1 MTESQFETE
10 LIQYLSTGEIEE
22 TLLSNGAD
30 TGQIGET
37 KDYMSKKKLWK
48 YEPQIKT
55 TEKLW
60 ENFKTI
66 LEQHNQ
72 NTLEHPLSVVEFNQV
87 KKIISDLRTPYEAGQ
102 FLYGLN
108 GVSQIEIDLDDGRHV
123 FLTVF
128 DQKQV
133 GAGDTVYQV
142 VNQIRR
148 PAVIAGKKERCF
160 DTTLLINGLPIIQIE
175 EKKDTHDVNEALNQM
190 HQYIDENQYRDIF
203 STLQILVAMTP
214 NNVRY
219 MANTTADKFNKDFAF
234 HWQREKDN
242 TIVRNWKE
250 FVDSMLSIP
259 MAHQMATNYMILDGT
274 KNNQMLKVMR
284 PYQVYATRKVIE
296 GIKKTDFE
304 SGDNKIGYI
313 WHTTGSGKTITSFKT
328 AWLASRMPQVDKV
341 VFVVDRI
348 ALTKQT
354 NENYQAYDPD
364 GSVEEERRQGS
375 VQGTDSTNDLSRKLK
390 SKANNIIVTSVQKL
404 GTLVNRKNFKAPD
417 KNIVFIVDEA
427 HRSTGGEN
435 FATIQKAFKKSAWVG
450 YTGTP
455 MFEETTTGLRTE
467 DIFGKLLHP
476 YTIREAIAD
485 RNVLG
490 FKVDFETTISE
501 ELMRTE
507 YLPEFYRERYPG
519 WNEKQIQDKINHLTE
534 EDIDDAIEPSFYDE
548 NPEHVRLVVQD
559 IFKNW
564 KNRSNEGRYN
574 AIFTTHVGGGK
585 ASTPMAMMYFDEFQ
599 RVNDENRA
607 VGKPTLKVAITFSL
621 NTSNNDNQLE
631 SNRALSRAIDKYNQ
645 EFGTKFGIDDIEGY
659 TEDVRS
665 RLKKTADDKKYL
677 DIVIVV
683 DQLLTGFDA
692 PELNTL
698 YIDRTL
704 KGASLIQAY
713 SRTNRIADM
722 QEKPWGRIVN
732 YRWPVQ
738 NEKLMNKALAI
749 YANKDSAHLTEEE
762 RKKQNEDDGI
772 LAKSFQTIFEGVK
785 EIVKELRTMTNNF
798 QSVPPSEKKKEQM
811 LELLRQY
818 SMGMAKLKQF
828 DPEIINGKEIGFDYE
843 KPDDLIIALGM
854 EPEEEVMLTTVLS
867 NELRQQLAE
876 KKKVSFHQIE
886 LKMIHVKDVKIDYDY
901 LTELVEQLL
910 NQVHEKD
917 EEGVC
922 ATEAKLYQ
930 FANGLEDRN
939 YAGKIVNAT
948 KAIITGLY
956 PTDPDFKY
964 PARLES
970 GSEKII
976 QEANAVSLERLLQEF
991 RIKWGIIDIIS
1002 SAQMKVL
1009 FSRHRYGIQDLDD
1022 TGQIQEIIAK
1032 ASSDYKILAHDADVQ
1047 ALSKI
1052 KYRNKLREAIYTLAD
1067 KLTENQ

>member
-1 MTESQFETE
+1 
-10 LIQYLSTGEIEE
+10 
-22 TLLSNGAD
+22 
-30 TGQIGET
+30 
-37 KDYMSKKKLWK
+37 
-48 YEPQIKT
+48 
-55 TEKLW
+55 
-60 ENFKTI
+60 
-66 LEQHNQ
+66 
-72 NTLEHPLSVVEFNQV
+72 
-87 KKIISDLRTPYEAGQ
+87 
-102 FLYGLN
+102 
-108 GVSQIEIDLDDGRHV
+108 
-123 FLTVF
+123 
-128 DQKQV
+128 
-133 GAGDTVYQV
+133 
-142 VNQIRR
+142 
-148 PAVIAGKKERCF
+148 
-160 DTTLLINGLPIIQIE
+160 
-175 EKKDTHDVNEALNQM
+175 
-190 HQYIDENQYRDIF
+190 
-203 STLQILVAMTP
+203 
-214 NNVRY
+214 
-219 MANTTADKFNKDFAF
+219 
-234 HWQREKDN
+234 
-242 TIVRNWKE
+242 
-250 FVDSMLSIP
+250 
-259 MAHQMATNYMILDGT
+259 
-274 KNNQMLKVMR
+274 
-284 PYQVYATRKVIE
+284 
-296 GIKKTDFE
+296 
-304 SGDNKIGYI
+304 
-313 WHTTGSGKTITSFKT
+313 
-328 AWLASRMPQVDKV
+328 
-341 VFVVDRI
+341 
-348 ALTKQT
+348 
-354 NENYQAYDPD
+354 
-364 GSVEEERRQGS
+364 
-375 VQGTDSTNDLSRKLK
+375 
-390 SKANNIIVTSVQKL
+390 
-404 GTLVNRKNFKAPD
+404 
-417 KNIVFIVDEA
+417 
-427 HRSTGGEN
+427 
-435 FATIQKAFKKSAWVG
+435 
-450 YTGTP
+450 
-455 MFEETTTGLRTE
+455 
-467 DIFGKLLHP
+467 
-476 YTIREAIAD
+476 
-485 RNVLG
+485 
-490 FKVDFETTISE
+490 
-501 ELMRTE
+501 
-507 YLPEFYRERYPG
+507 
-519 WNEKQIQDKINHLTE
+519 
-534 EDIDDAIEPSFYDE
+534 
-548 NPEHVRLVVQD
+548 
-559 IFKNW
+559 
-564 KNRSNEGRYN
+564 
-574 AIFTTHVGGGK
+574 
-585 ASTPMAMMYFDEFQ
+585 MMYFDEFQ
-599 RVNDENRA
+599 RVNDENRTA
-607 VGKPTLKVAITFSL
+607 GKPTLKVAITFSL

-749 YANKDSAHLTEEE
+749 YANKDSANLTEEE

-785 EIVKELRTMTNNF
+785 EIVKELRTITNNF

-828 DPEIINGKEIGFDYE
+828 DPEIINGEEIGFDYE

-922 ATEAKLYQ
+922 ATEVKLYQ